1 MYSSMGGGKDPT
13 PPERS
18 LPKSWKRKFEIWW
31 QFWQNIWNLFSF
43 LCVCVCL
50 SMRVCVR
57 VSTILCFS
65 L

>member
-1 MYSSMGGGKDPT
+1 
-13 PPERS
+13 
-18 LPKSWKRKFEIWW
+18 
-31 QFWQNIWNLFSF
+31 LFSF